1 MQWQCIWS
9 ATLSATTRRWRGL
22 AERIAV
28 AAAGNPFFVEEIV
41 RDLAGSGV
49 LSGSRGGYR
58 LTRDI
63 DEIAVPA
70 TVQAV
75 LAARIDRLPAEAKSI
90 LNAAAVIGTHFDM
103 DTLDALLPETGYAQL
118 AELVSAELI
127 DQTEFVPRQRY
138 CFRHPLVRTVAYES
152 QLSATRVRAHRRLAA
167 TIEARDRGAADENA
181 ALIATHLEAAGQLAE
196 AYRWHIRAAELASV
210 SRSSRRTRTVG
221 ERTAHRRPIAR

>member
-1 MQWQCIWS
+1 MVGDLIGNDPS
-9 ATLSATTRRWRGL
+9 LVRL

-58 LTRDI
+58 LTRAV

-103 DTLDALLPETGYAQL
+103 DTLEVLCYQIPG
-118 AELVSAELI
+118 
-127 DQTEFVPRQRY
+127 PRGWLNL
-138 CFRHPLVRTVAYES
+138 C
-152 QLSATRVRAHRRLAA
+152 
-167 TIEARDRGAADENA
+167 
-181 ALIATHLEAAGQLAE
+181 
-196 AYRWHIRAAELASV
+196 
-210 SRSSRRTRTVG
+210 
-221 ERTAHRRPIAR
+221 RPN